1 MSSAPSEKPR
11 GPLSGIVVLDMSR
24 ILAGPFC
31 TLLLAELGARII
43 KVEDPRGGDDSRQYG
58 PFLDGGDS
66 VYFAAVNRGKESIGL
81 DLKKP
86 EDRTIFEKLLA
97 RADVLVENFRPG
109 TMDKLGYGWETLH
122 AKYPKLIYCAAS
134 GFGHSGPFKTA
145 PAYDM
150 VVQGLGGIMSVTGH
164 EGAPVARIGVSIG
177 DLGAGLYAT
186 IGVQSALFHRERT
199 GEATFVDIGMLDCQL
214 SLMENPAS
222 RYLATGKV
230 PGPMG
235 GRHASITPFGI
246 FPTADRQ
253 IIIAAGNDGLYRKL
267 CAVLGA
273 PAMADD
279 PRYATNGLRT
289 ENVKALEAEIGA
301 ILAKAPAAQW
311 LARLDAAGIP
321 AGPINDVK
329 GALEHP
335 QTAARNMVVETATPG
350 GKKVK
355 VIGNPIKIR
364 GFADPATRPP
374 APALDQ
380 HRAQLL
386 AELAK
391 EPT

>member
-1 MSSAPSEKPR
+1 MPSVPSELPR
-11 GPLSGIVVLDMSR
+11 GPLAGIVVLDMSR
-24 ILAGPFC
+24 ILAGPYC

-43 KVEDPRGGDDSRQYG
+43 KVEDPRGGDDSRAYG
-58 PFLDGGDS
+58 PFIDGES

-86 EDRTIFEKLLA
+86 EDRTIFEQLLA
-97 RADVLVENFRPG
+97 RCDVLVENFRPG
-109 TMDKLGYGWETLH
+109 TMDKLGYGWEALH
-122 AKYPKLIYCAAS
+122 AKYPRLVYCAAS
-134 GFGHSGPFKTA
+134 GFGHTGPYKTA

-164 EGAPVARIGVSIG
+164 EGAPVARIGISIG
-177 DLGAGLYAT
+177 DLGAGLYAA

-246 FPTADRQ
+246 FPTSDQQ

-273 PAMADD
+273 PAMAEDA
-279 PRYATNGLRT
+279 RYLTNGSRT
-289 ENVKALEAEIGA
+289 EHVLALEAEIGTILKKDTA
-301 ILAKAPAAQW
+301 ANWLAK
-311 LARLDAAGIP
+311 LDAAGIP

-335 QTAARNMVVETATPG
+335 QTAARHMVVETSTPG
-350 GKKVK
+350 GHKLK
-355 VIGNPIKIR
+355 VIGNPIKIS
-364 GFADPATRPP
+364 GFSDPPTRAP
-374 APALDQ
+374 APALGQ
-380 HRAQLL
+380 HRDAIV
-386 AELAK
+386 AELARDRK
-391 EPT
+391 

>member
-1 MSSAPSEKPR
+1 MSSVPPLKPR
-11 GPLSGIVVLDMSR
+11 GPLAGIVVLDMSR

-31 TLLLAELGARII
+31 TLLLAEMGARII

-58 PFLDGGDS
+58 PFLEGES

-86 EDRTIFEKLLA
+86 EDRAVFEKLLGMS
-97 RADVLVENFRPG
+97 DVIIENFRPG
-109 TMDKLGYGWETLH
+109 TMDKLGYGWEALH
-122 AKYPKLIYCAAS
+122 AKYPRLIYCAAS
-134 GFGHSGPFKTA
+134 GFGHTGPYKTA

-214 SLMENPAS
+214 SLMENPAA
-222 RYLATGKV
+222 RYLNTGKV

-246 FPTADRQ
+246 FPTRDKQ
-253 IIIAAGNDGLYRKL
+253 IIIAAGNDSLFRKL
-267 CAVLGA
+267 CAVLEA
-273 PAMADD
+273 PAMAEDK
-279 PRYATNGLRT
+279 RYLTNGSRT
-289 ENVKALEAEIGA
+289 EHVLALEGEIA
-301 ILAKAPAAQW
+301 DILRADSAANWLAK
-311 LARLDAAGIP
+311 LDAAGIP

-335 QTAARNMVVETATPG
+335 QTAARQMVVETSTPG
-350 GKKVK
+350 GKKLK
-355 VIGNPIKIR
+355 VIGNPIKIS
-364 GFADPATRPP
+364 GFDDPPTRPA
-374 APALDQ
+374 APALNQ
-380 HRAQLL
+380 HRDALL

-391 EPT
+391 DSK

>member
-1 MSSAPSEKPR
+1 MPSVTSELPR
-11 GPLSGIVVLDMSR
+11 GPLAGIVVLDLSR
-24 ILAGPFC
+24 ILAGPYC
-31 TLLLAELGARII
+31 SLLLAELGARII
-43 KVEDPRGGDDSRQYG
+43 KVEDPRGGDDSSAYG
-58 PFLDGGDS
+58 PFIDGES

-86 EDRTIFEKLLA
+86 EDRAIFEQLLA
-97 RADVLVENFRPG
+97 RADVLLENFRPG
-109 TMDKLGYGWETLH
+109 TMDKLGYGWEALH
-122 AKYPKLIYCAAS
+122 AKYPRLIYCAAS
-134 GFGHSGPFKTA
+134 GFGHTGPYKTA

-177 DLGAGLYAT
+177 DLGAGLYAA
-186 IGVQSALFHRERT
+186 IGVQSALFHRERA

-246 FPTADRQ
+246 FPTSDQQ

-267 CAVLGA
+267 CAVLAA
-273 PAMADD
+273 PAMAEDV
-279 PRYATNGLRT
+279 RYLTNGSRT
-289 ENVKALEAEIGA
+289 ENVLALEAEIGA
-301 ILAKAPAAQW
+301 ILKKDTAANW
-311 LARLDAAGIP
+311 LSKLDAAGIP

-335 QTAARNMVVETATPG
+335 QTAARHMVVETSTPG
-350 GKKVK
+350 GKKLK
-355 VIGNPIKIR
+355 VIGNPIKIS
-364 GFADPATRPP
+364 GFADPPTRAP
-374 APALDQ
+374 APALGQ
-380 HRAQLL
+380 HRDAIV
-386 AELAK
+386 AELAREK
-391 EPT
+391 K

>member
-1 MSSAPSEKPR
+1 MPSVPSEMPR
-11 GPLSGIVVLDMSR
+11 GPLAGIVVLDMSR
-24 ILAGPFC
+24 ILAGPYC

-43 KVEDPRGGDDSRQYG
+43 KVEDPRGGDDSRAYG
-58 PFLDGGDS
+58 PFIDGES

-86 EDRTIFEKLLA
+86 EDRAIFEQLLA
-97 RADVLVENFRPG
+97 RCDVLVENFRPG
-109 TMDKLGYGWETLH
+109 TMDKLGYGWEALH
-122 AKYPKLIYCAAS
+122 AKYPRLVYCAAS
-134 GFGHSGPFKTA
+134 GFGHTGPYKTA

-177 DLGAGLYAT
+177 DLGAGLYAA

-214 SLMENPAS
+214 SLMENPAA

-246 FPTADRQ
+246 FPTSDQQ
-253 IIIAAGNDGLYRKL
+253 IIIAAGNDGLFRKL
-267 CAVLGA
+267 CAVLEA
-273 PAMADD
+273 PALAEDK
-279 PRYATNGLRT
+279 RYLTNGSRT
-289 ENVKALEAEIGA
+289 EHVLALEGEIA
-301 ILAKAPAAQW
+301 DILRKDTAANWLAK
-311 LARLDAAGIP
+311 LDAAGIP

-335 QTAARNMVVETATPG
+335 QTAARHMVVETSTPG
-350 GKKVK
+350 GTKLK
-355 VIGNPIKIR
+355 VIGNPIKIS
-364 GFADPATRPP
+364 GFSDPPTRAA
-374 APALDQ
+374 APALGQ
-380 HRAQLL
+380 HRDAIV
-386 AELAK
+386 AELSK
-391 EPT
+391 EMK

>member
-1 MSSAPSEKPR
+1 MPR
-11 GPLSGIVVLDMSR
+11 GPLAGIVVLDMSR
-24 ILAGPFC
+24 ILAGPYC

-58 PFLDGGDS
+58 PFIEGES

-81 DLKKP
+81 DLKKD
-86 EDRTIFEKLLA
+86 EDRTVFEKLLA
-97 RADVLVENFRPG
+97 MSDVVIENFRPG
-109 TMDKLGYGWETLH
+109 TMDKLGYGWEALH
-122 AKYPKLIYCAAS
+122 AKYPRLVYCAAS
-134 GFGHSGPFKTA
+134 GFGHSGPFKYA

-177 DLGAGLYAT
+177 DLGAGLYAA

-214 SLMENPAS
+214 SLMENPAA
-222 RYLATGKV
+222 RYLNTGKV

-246 FPTADRQ
+246 FPTADKQ

-267 CAVLGA
+267 CAVLDA
-273 PAMADD
+273 PALAEDK
-279 PRYATNGLRT
+279 RYLTNGART
-289 ENVKALEAEIGA
+289 DNVLALEAEVSA
-301 ILAKAPAAQW
+301 ILAKDTAANW
-311 LARLDAAGIP
+311 LAKLDAAGIP

-335 QTAARNMVVETATPG
+335 QTEARHMVVETATPG
-350 GKKVK
+350 GRKLK
-355 VIGNPIKIR
+355 VIGNPIKIS
-364 GFADPATRPP
+364 GFADPPTRAA

-380 HRAQLL
+380 HRDAIL
-386 AELAK
+386 AELSK
-391 EPT
+391 ENR